1 MTSCRCTDESLLW
14 GAAADDYAE
23 THLVR
28 ERVGERAREVSYRC
42 PQTGRRWIMDVAE
55 DDQGE
60 AALRLRRLLGAAEL
74 VEHLSRLRTW
84 EEHVPFWDPD
94 IELQPPGSEEL
105 VKGADRVREYAR
117 NAAADPNT
125 PRARAL
131 SVIDLGEQAVVLGN
145 VSHRRGGRYVEHRP
159 AAWLVAAR
167 GGRMYRSLYFDSW
180 EAAREAAGLKG
191 ETDGPAARQIGRRL
205 LFAVRRALAG
215 RQLRRPA
222 CG

>member
-1 MTSCRCTDESLLW
+1 MTVCRCNDESVLW
-14 GAAADDYAE
+14 GGVADDYAE

-28 ERVGERAREVSYRC
+28 DAVKERAREVHYRC
-42 PQTGRRWIMDVAE
+42 PQTGRRWVMDIA
-55 DDQGE
+55 DDEQG
-60 AALRLRRLLGAAEL
+60 AASLRLRRLLGAAEL
-74 VEHLSRLRTW
+74 VEHLSKLESW

-94 IELQPPGSEEL
+94 IVLQPLGSDVL
-105 VKGADRVREYAR
+105 VKGVENVREYAR
-117 NAAADPNT
+117 KAAADPNT

-167 GGRMYRSLYFDSW
+167 DGRMYRSLYFDSW
-180 EAAREAAGLKG
+180 DAAREAAGLRG
-191 ETDGPAARQIGRRL
+191 DRDGPAPRQIGQRL
-205 LFAVRRALAG
+205 LFAVRRTLAG
-215 RQLRRPA
+215 RQLRPPA